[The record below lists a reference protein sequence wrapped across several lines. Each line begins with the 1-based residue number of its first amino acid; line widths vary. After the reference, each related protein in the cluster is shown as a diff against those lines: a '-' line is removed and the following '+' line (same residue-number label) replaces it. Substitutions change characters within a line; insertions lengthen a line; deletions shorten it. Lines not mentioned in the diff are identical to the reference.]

1 MNEFY
6 ADEDD
11 DWAQAAPVVTGKCR
25 ECGTATLRGMPI
37 CKECYTKDDIDEGAR
52 AQDLA
57 CLVSDAIWGGE
68 LGWTNATSDQFKSLL
83 KEARA
88 RLYRKAKT

>member
-1 MNEFY
+1 MTEFF
-6 ADEDD
+6 ADPSED
-11 DWAQAAPVVTGKCR
+11 DWAQPAPSVRKCK
-25 ECGTATLRGMPI
+25 ECGKKIWAGYFI
-37 CKECYTKDDIDEGAR
+37 CYECYTKDDIDEGAR

-68 LGWTNATSDQFKSLL
+68 LGWTSATNDQFKSLL